1 MYDFGSDFENIKFSG
16 FFDADAL
23 VSRNEF
29 DKIIGNPGKL
39 RRYSRDD
46 VNAEF
51 NNFVIRELLQGGFLA
66 VRSLEYVGVPENING
81 GTYVYF

>member
-1 MYDFGSDFENIKFSG
+1 MHNFGGDFENVKFSG

-23 VSRNEF
+23 VSRDKF
-29 DKIIGNPGKL
+29 DKIIGNLVKL
-39 RRYSRDD
+39 RRYRRDD

-51 NNFVIRELLQGGFLA
+51 DNLVIRELLQGGFLA
-66 VRSLEYVGVPENING
+66 ARSLEYVGVPENING

>member
-23 VSRNEF
+23 VSRDKF
-29 DKIIGNPGKL
+29 DKIVGNLVKL
-39 RRYSRDD
+39 RRYRCDD

-51 NNFVIRELLQGGFLA
+51 DNLIARELLQGGFLA
-66 VRSLEYVGVPENING
+66 VRSLEYVGVPKSIDS